1 MLTPDTNEAV
11 YGPGDNQGDALFPVN
26 RGNRLVPLDPN
37 IATNM
42 DPNEMKIAFG
52 GAGAKAANF
61 LGRILF
67 PTSKHNTLGG
77 AYSKL
82 QQKTERA
89 EAARLGGKIPTEEA
103 VDLLKPKQPGQVI
116 EPRPRFDSS
125 ARPPDV
131 SPTVTQGQPT
141 TPTTPPPQTTVP
153 QTGIV
158 AESNATDGYK
168 KWLTLG
174 DDDLDRMMKGSTE
187 DPRIVD
193 GMIAGLRV
201 RSAEGAQVPPG
212 AEVKVPDEGH
222 IYSILS
228 STGDVIKDKLKGKSP
243 DELKVISQEQTRQ
256 MADLLG
262 TNEEKLKDSF
272 FGGYFK
278 LGPKNPGELAA
289 RMVAGKNLLVSEIRK
304 LDELADVAAE
314 QGSDKARWE
323 WRRQAEL
330 VANLQRNLKGAQT
343 DIARALSAMRIPTDG
358 NPVNLRRDYAK
369 MLDDMGGSDSIAEM
383 IDGYRNLPDMPSR
396 LNHVNK
402 ATLAQKLMDAAHEV
416 WLNSLLSGWFT
427 HVKNTAGVV
436 AANLMEI
443 SELTL
448 TATRQLPYPM
458 MGKVRDVQFGD
469 IGAKIFGQTMAMQEA
484 FIAGG
489 RAFWLREE
497 AFKDATMK
505 EVTGGGNPV
514 KRADAFSA
522 EAFGTRSGN
531 WSKFVD
537 MMGHGTTLG
546 RGPMRA
552 LMAEDSFGKM
562 VMFKGSLYEQAYV
575 AARQKGLKGEEL
587 SEAIAEFVFNPPR
600 EAREIALDTAK
611 YNLLQSEMEGSLKKL
626 GSVLGGNRFLRM
638 LVPFYK
644 TPTNGLLWVADRT
657 PFAKFSFYTRYQNA
671 KAAGGR
677 QLAIANSRIMM
688 GTGLMF
694 LLYNQW
700 EAGDFTGG
708 LTRDPKLRRAY
719 ERQGIR
725 PYHARFNG
733 TYYNYGMV
741 EPLSTIIGLVTDAM
755 EIIHH
760 PDTDEKDRDHVS
772 LAVASVLG
780 YNLTNKTFMTG
791 ISAFM
796 DATRNPGRYGEKFIK
811 NYLRTAIPGSAALRE
826 IRRALD
832 ETQRMRTTLREE
844 FMERLPGLSKTL
856 PPRLDLWGRVMPV
869 ASRWMTPYEPNPV
882 DQELVRLGLGLAA
895 HPDDVM
901 GEELTPKEKHWYHK
915 RAGTLAFENL
925 QTLIASDLYQKLKAG
940 SIKGVKIASDTARNQ
955 IRKRVNDARKVA
967 AAELVLSSP
976 YSEGLKELFELR
988 QEELRQTMK
997 ELKEVVR

>member
-11 YGPGDNQGDALFPVN
+11 YGPDDNQGDALFPVN

-52 GAGAKAANF
+52 SAGAKAANF

-77 AYSKL
+77 AYSRL
-82 QQKTERA
+82 EQKTEQA
-89 EAARLGGKIPTEEA
+89 EAARLGGKIPTKEA

-131 SPTVTQGQPT
+131 APTVGQGQPP

-174 DDDLDRMMKGSTE
+174 DDDLDTVIKGALK
-187 DPRIVD
+187 DPRIDD
-193 GMIAGLRV
+193 GMIAGIRV
-201 RSAEGAQVPPG
+201 QSADGTTPLPG
-212 AEVKVPDEGH
+212 METKVPDEGH
-222 IYSILS
+222 IYNILQS
-228 STGDVIKDKLKGKSP
+228 SGDVVKSQLKNKSP
-243 DELKVISQEQTRQ
+243 DELKVISLEQTEQ
-256 MADLLG
+256 MANLLG
-262 TNEEKLKDSF
+262 VNPEKLKDQI
-272 FGGYFK
+272 FGGYVRI
-278 LGPKNPGELAA
+278 GPSNPGELAA
-289 RMVAGKNLLVSEIRK
+289 RMVASKNLLVAEIRK
-304 LDELADVAAE
+304 LDGLVDIAAE
-314 QGSDKARWE
+314 EGSDKARFAV
-323 WRRQAEL
+323 QQQVEL
-330 VANLQRNLKGAQT
+330 VTNLRRHFMGQKT
-343 DIARALSAMRIPTDG
+343 DIARALSAMRIPVDG
-358 NPVNLRRDYAK
+358 DMARVNVDYAK
-369 MLDDMGGSDSIAEM
+369 MLDDMGGTDG
-383 IDGYRNLPDMPSR
+383 IDAFIDNYRNLPDANQRLQLATKSSR
-396 LNHVNK
+396 LGRS
-402 ATLAQKLMDAAHEV
+402 LDAGHEV
-416 WLNSLLSGWFT
+416 WLNSLLSGWWT
-427 HVKNTAGVV
+427 HVKNTVGVV
-436 AANLMEI
+436 AANVMEI

-458 MGKVRDVQFGD
+458 MGKVKNVQFGD
-469 IGAKIFGQTMAMQEA
+469 VGAKIFGQTMAMKEA

-505 EVTGGGNPV
+505 EVTGGGNPL

-531 WSKFVD
+531 WAKFVD
-537 MMGHGTTLG
+537 MMGHGATLG

-552 LMAEDSFGKM
+552 LMAEDSFGKV
-562 VMFKGSLYEQAYV
+562 VMFRGSLYEQGYV
-575 AARQKGLKGEEL
+575 AARQKGLQGEEL

-611 YNLLQSEMEGSLKKL
+611 YNLLQSEMEGSLKQL
-626 GSVLGGNRFLRM
+626 GSFLGGNRFTRM

-644 TPTNGLLWVADRT
+644 TPTNGLLWTVDRT

-733 TYYNYGMV
+733 TYYNYGML

-796 DATRNPGRYGEKFIK
+796 DATRNPGRYGETFIK